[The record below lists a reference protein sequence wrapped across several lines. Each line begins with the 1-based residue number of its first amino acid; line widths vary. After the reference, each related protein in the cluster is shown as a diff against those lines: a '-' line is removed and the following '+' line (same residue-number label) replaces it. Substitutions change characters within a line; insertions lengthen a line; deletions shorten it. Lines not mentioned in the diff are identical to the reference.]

1 MDLHGPVSR
10 QDPFYSSA
18 KTGWSSQSNAGK
30 SGGGPGK
37 QTASINGSSERSKS
51 QALPT
56 DLAKLCFTAQ
66 ADKNTLGE
74 GGKAVE
80 GDSSQIKRGA
90 EYVAEEGELI
100 DSGSGAMA
108 EGEQC
113 LDKCTQ
119 QSSVFDNNVTDMDT
133 EGEELLDYEEEPIS
147 TEITE
152 MANLEKT
159 IEVRAAKLIK
169 EQAINIPPLDS
180 ETHTN
185 AGQTSSGA
193 KEDSDE
199 IDWDKVGSNLWSD
212 EEGDF
217 TLVER
222 KNAQRG
228 VLRRSSRNLGNNM
241 KIQEKAEASKKK
253 NNEISG
259 KTSSFTV
266 FNTIDQHILESV
278 ALTSNIR
285 LGDNEGAVAANI
297 STIQANENARAA
309 LFEASKRIVA
319 QSMKTNIESEHQQET
334 FPVQNEGVVEELIAN
349 RPPEKPPRQCPKSQN
364 TRVSSSRNKKRK

>member
-56 DLAKLCFTAQ
+56 DLTELCFTAQ

-80 GDSSQIKRGA
+80 GDSSQRKRGA

-185 AGQTSSGA
+185 AGQTSSGT

-253 NNEISG
+253 
-259 KTSSFTV
+259 K
-266 FNTIDQHILESV
+266 
-278 ALTSNIR
+278 
-285 LGDNEGAVAANI
+285 
-297 STIQANENARAA
+297 
-309 LFEASKRIVA
+309 
-319 QSMKTNIESEHQQET
+319 
-334 FPVQNEGVVEELIAN
+334 
-349 RPPEKPPRQCPKSQN
+349 
-364 TRVSSSRNKKRK
+364 